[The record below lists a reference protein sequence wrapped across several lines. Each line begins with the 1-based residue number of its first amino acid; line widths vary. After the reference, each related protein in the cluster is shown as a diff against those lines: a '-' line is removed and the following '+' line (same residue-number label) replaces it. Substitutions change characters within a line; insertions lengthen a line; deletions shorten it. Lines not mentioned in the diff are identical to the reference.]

1 MLRTLIPAISAA
13 SIQVSFFAIAFNIT
27 SCSFII
33 RSVSRTGITW
43 LDSTPPASTF
53 RTDRTTHV
61 LIGPDNSHANDI
73 DRPRHLTGTSG
84 GDTIAPTRFKGGSH
98 VKAVLGLFLL
108 AGVLS
113 AQHSYTPADV
123 ENGARLYRGN
133 CVNCHGPDGNFI
145 PGVDFS
151 NGKFLRAVSDDD
163 IAHVIINGVPGAG
176 MPAHNFSQAQAELV
190 VAYLRSLAAT
200 AGHYSSGSGDAA
212 RGKALVEGKGQC
224 LMCHRIDGHGS
235 RFGPD
240 LSDVGAIRRAGDLE
254 QSLVDPNAE
263 IAPDNRYFHVV

>member
-1 MLRTLIPAISAA
+1 MRAYLL
-13 SIQVSFFAIAFNIT
+13 
-27 SCSFII
+27 
-33 RSVSRTGITW
+33 
-43 LDSTPPASTF
+43 
-53 RTDRTTHV
+53 
-61 LIGPDNSHANDI
+61 
-73 DRPRHLTGTSG
+73 
-84 GDTIAPTRFKGGSH
+84 
-98 VKAVLGLFLL
+98 LGFLCFTCAL
-108 AGVLS
+108 A
-113 AQHSYTPADV
+113 AQHAYTPADV
-123 ENGARLYRGN
+123 ENGSRLYSGN
-133 CVNCHGPDGNFI
+133 CVNCHGPDGDFI

-151 NGKFLRAVSDDD
+151 HGKFLRAVSDDD
-163 IAHVIINGVPGAG
+163 IARVIINGVPGAG
-176 MPAHNFSQAQAELV
+176 MPAHNFSQQQAELV

-263 IAPDNRYFHVV
+263 IAPDNRYFHVVPKSGATFTGRLLNEDTFTLQFMDPQERLRSFQKSDLREYSFIPKSSMPSYKSKLSSQELADVVTYLISLKGVDKP